1 MSASKRR
8 FSEAILFLKRV
19 RRIGIRLSIGR
30 RYVCVKNVAFPRL
43 FYTSNECGGLESA
56 SPLGGVMFGSKR
68 RLSEA
73 LLLLK
78 RVRRIGIRLS
88 IGRRYVWV
96 KTSPFRGSFIPQ
108 TGAAD
113 RNPPLHWGI
122 SVCYGQEEHVLF
134 ALLDEDILAVEEHIF
149 GGHGVG
155 RGYLFLVD

>member
-8 FSEAILFLKRV
+8 LSEAILFLKRV

-56 SPLGGVMFGSKR
+56 SPLGGVMSASKR
-68 RLSEA
+68 RYSEA
-73 LLLLK
+73 ILSLK
-78 RVRRIGIRLS
+78 R
-88 IGRRYVWV
+88 
-96 KTSPFRGSFIPQ
+96 
-108 TGAAD
+108 GAAD

-155 RGYLFLVD
+155 RGYLLLVD